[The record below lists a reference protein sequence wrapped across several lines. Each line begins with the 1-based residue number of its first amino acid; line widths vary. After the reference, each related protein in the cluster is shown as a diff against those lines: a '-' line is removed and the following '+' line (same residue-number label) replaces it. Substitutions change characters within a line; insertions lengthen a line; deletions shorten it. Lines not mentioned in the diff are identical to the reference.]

1 MEWEICQRKLWRE
14 VIQAFPDYSNI
25 KETNETTRTV
35 HCVVRAES
43 HTTELSIFMDNDLFE
58 NLSFPYFFIKGTV
71 ALVETS
77 IEFIEN
83 HKTNAVDQHFNWKEF
98 AEML

>member
-1 MEWEICQRKLWRE
+1 
-14 VIQAFPDYSNI
+14 
-25 KETNETTRTV
+25 
-35 HCVVRAES
+35 
-43 HTTELSIFMDNDLFE
+43 MDNDLFE